1 MHSTMYHDVFYSF
14 IYSILSPHPS
24 QHILSCTN
32 ISPIC
37 WGIYWGIRLT
47 KLTALFIK
55 SAPPGKYEDGQGL
68 RLVKRANG
76 SGQWVFRYTIHGRR
90 REMGLGGLG
99 ATSLKDTREIAAAF
113 RALIA
118 RGVDPIAHRDRQRR
132 DAARDQNLLRDVAID
147 AFESRKAE
155 LKGDGKAGRWFSP
168 LELHIL
174 PKLGDIPIAEIT
186 QRDIRDT
193 LQPIWHEKAATAMKA
208 ANRLNIV
215 INHAAAL
222 GLGVD
227 LQAVSKAKALL
238 GRQRH
243 TVQSIPSMPWPQVPN
258 FYASL
263 EEPTVTHL
271 ALRLL
276 ILTGLRSRPIRFAR
290 LDEIDGDVWTVPAE
304 NMKARLGAAQPFRV
318 PLSEE
323 ALQVIDLARPYE
335 RDGYLF
341 ASARR
346 GVISDATMARLM
358 ERRGLQARPHGFRTS
373 LRTWLA
379 EQTNAP
385 HEVAEAMLAHV
396 TDSKV
401 VRTYR
406 QTDYL
411 DRRRILLNLWAYFVI
426 KKSDD
431 VTEAEVIHFGR
442 G

>member
-1 MHSTMYHDVFYSF
+1 
-14 IYSILSPHPS
+14 
-24 QHILSCTN
+24 
-32 ISPIC
+32 
-37 WGIYWGIRLT
+37 
-47 KLTALFIK
+47 
-55 SAPPGKYEDGQGL
+55 
-68 RLVKRANG
+68 
-76 SGQWVFRYTIHGRR
+76 
-90 REMGLGGLG
+90 MGLGGLG
-99 ATSLKDTREIAAAF
+99 AISLKDAREIAAEF

-132 DAARDQNLLRDVAID
+132 EAARDQNLLRDVAID

-155 LKGDGKAGRWFSP
+155 LKGDGKAGGWFSP

-193 LQPIWHEKAATAMKA
+193 LQSIWHEKAATAMKA

-215 INHAAAL
+215 INHAEAL

-243 TVQSIPSMPWPQVPN
+243 TVQSIPSLPWPQVPD

-271 ALRLL
+271 ALRML
-276 ILTGLRSRPIRFAR
+276 ILTGLRSRPIRLAR

-318 PLSEE
+318 PLSKE
-323 ALQVIDLARPYE
+323 ALHVIDLARPYE

-346 GVISDATMARLM
+346 GAISDATMARLM

-379 EQTNAP
+379 ETTDAP

-411 DRRRILLNLWAYFVI
+411 EQRRVLSER
-426 KKSDD
+426 
-431 VTEAEVIHFGR
+431 
-442 G
+442 